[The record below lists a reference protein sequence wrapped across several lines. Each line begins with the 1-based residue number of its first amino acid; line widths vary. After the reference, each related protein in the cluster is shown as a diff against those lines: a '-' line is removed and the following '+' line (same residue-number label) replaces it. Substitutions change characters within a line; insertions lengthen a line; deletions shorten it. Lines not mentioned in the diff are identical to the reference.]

1 MGVVW
6 RCKCWN
12 SCDEGMYWAPGEHVC
27 NCIGEWHIGP
37 VAQVN
42 LIGNDGKGYGFY
54 MMRQWDLL
62 FCSILCILLS
72 F

>member
-1 MGVVW
+1 
-6 RCKCWN
+6 
-12 SCDEGMYWAPGEHVC
+12 
-27 NCIGEWHIGP
+27 

-62 FCSILCILLS
+62 FCSVLCILLS